1 MNCTSHLVFSCIALE
16 AASPIAS
23 ANNEQHGAIDHKAH
37 PHHLSVI
44 VGNTDLD
51 NEGSG
56 FTLGID
62 YEYRVNDVLGLG
74 VVAEYARGD
83 LEAWTYLLVAD
94 IHITNQW
101 ILQIGPGTEY
111 TDKHDLF
118 VARFGTL
125 YEFEFEGGW
134 TLAPQI
140 HYDYHDGG
148 DDAIVYGVA
157 LGMAF

>member
-1 MNCTSHLVFSCIALE
+1 MNCTSHLVFSCIALG
-16 AASPIAS
+16 AVSPIAS
-23 ANNEQHGAIDHKAH
+23 ANNEHHGGIDHKAH
-37 PHHLSVI
+37 PHHLSVL

-56 FTLGID
+56 FTLGFD

-101 ILQIGPGTEY
+101 ILQVGPGTEH